1 LNGARFARAFGGA
14 AEEYERGRPGYS
26 AAAIEALVEAFEL
39 GPRSV
44 VVDLAAGT
52 GKLTRDLAA
61 RFERVIAIE
70 PLAEMRAQLERAVPG
85 AVALEGT
92 AERMPVDADAV
103 DAVFVAQAFH
113 WFDGRRALEEIARV
127 LRPRGGLGVL
137 VNTTPWEVRET
148 PWFAA
153 IDDVLE
159 RSRADL
165 SALRRNA
172 TGRWLEAFDRHP
184 RFEPLADAVFDNT
197 VRLSVE
203 DFLAGFAS
211 RSYVATLAPEDR
223 AGLLAKVRGLLDR
236 DDAPLEAGLVA
247 APMRTGAF
255 WTRLTASD

>member
-1 LNGARFARAFGGA
+1 
-14 AEEYERGRPGYS
+14 
-26 AAAIEALVEAFEL
+26 
-39 GPRSV
+39 

-52 GKLTRDLAA
+52 GKLTRNLIG
-61 RFERVIAIE
+61 RFERVIAVE
-70 PLAEMRAQLERAVPG
+70 PLAAMRGQLERAVPG
-85 AVALEGT
+85 AVALDGT
-92 AERMPVDADAV
+92 AERMPVGPDAV

-113 WFDGRRALEEIARV
+113 WFDGPRALDEIARV

-137 VNTTPWEVRET
+137 VNTTPWELRET

-172 TGRWLEAFDRHP
+172 TGLWLRAFEAEP
-184 RFEPLADAVFDNT
+184 RFESLAEEVFDNT
-197 VRLSVE
+197 VRLSVG

-211 RSYVATLAPEDR
+211 RSYVATLAAEDR
-223 AGLLAKVRGLLDR
+223 AGLLADVRELLDR
-236 DDAPLEAGLVA
+236 EDAPLEGGRVA
-247 APMRTGAF
+247 VPMRTAAF